1 MVWCAIVGKG
11 PIGWNCWD
19 HGALALWCFSPNIL
33 AHGQLV
39 TPDIGATAMGLAAGY
54 FFWHWLTEP
63 GWSHAGIAGLAMG
76 LAELTRT
83 NWIILFALW
92 PVAWL
97 IWMWAP
103 CDRGRGRRGLPAGSY
118 RSFCCLAY
126 TCSTLATFSTV
137 RFGRWANT
145 SLRALP

>member
-1 MVWCAIVGKG
+1 MELLG
-11 PIGWNCWD
+11 PRRWRC
-19 HGALALWCFSPNIL
+19 GAFLPNIL

-103 CDRGRGRRGLPAGSY
+103 LRQG
-118 RSFCCLAY
+118 
-126 TCSTLATFSTV
+126 TWTV
-137 RFGRWANT
+137 RVAGLAQLSLVLLLGVYVLNVGYLFDGSFRPLGEYE
-145 SLRALP
+145 LRALP